1 MNKLS
6 NQIIMGGCVLMLT
19 HCSMKCGGQEEGSPD
34 EYVGNKRGGGIGRG
48 REGVVWGYLHLLERM
63 IIVCGYL
70 AKIFVEHD
78 DVLIRVNGLSYVK
91 ELLPLK

>member
-6 NQIIMGGCVLMLT
+6 NQIMGGWLCVVVHPIFHEMWRT
-19 HCSMKCGGQEEGSPD
+19 RRRETD
-34 EYVGNKRGGGIGRG
+34 EYAGSGRWGLLEVEGN
-48 REGVVWGYLHLLERM
+48 LHLLERM
-63 IIVCGYL
+63 NIVCGYL

-78 DVLIRVNGLSYVK
+78 DVLIRVNGLSHVK